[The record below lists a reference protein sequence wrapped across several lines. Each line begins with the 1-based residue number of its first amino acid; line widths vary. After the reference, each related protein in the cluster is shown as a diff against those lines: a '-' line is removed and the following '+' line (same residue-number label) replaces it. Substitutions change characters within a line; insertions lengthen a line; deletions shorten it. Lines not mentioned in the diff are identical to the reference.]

1 MEGMERKKDQGKKP
15 QVSTKGH
22 TVHAREGAIPDKTGY
37 PQFLQVFLALSP
49 VPGVTESSP
58 DP

>member
-1 MEGMERKKDQGKKP
+1 MGRKDDQGKI
-15 QVSTKGH
+15 QVSAKGD
-22 TVHAREGAIPDKTGY
+22 TVHGREGAIDKTGY